1 MATMKKQTH
10 QQLKA
15 EMLAVSRGEILPPT
29 DAGED
34 SCDPGFIQDEC
45 VSGKEARRS
54 EFAKDVAHG
63 AAKSSDA
70 SMFGGMMTDVK
81 FKNEEL

>member
-1 MATMKKQTH
+1 MKRQTH

-15 EMLAVSRGEILPPT
+15 EMLAVARGEILPPP

-54 EFAKDVAHG
+54 EFAKAVEHG

-70 SMFGGMMTDVK
+70 SMFGGMRSDVK
-81 FKNEEL
+81 FRNEEV

>member
-1 MATMKKQTH
+1 MATVKKQTH

-15 EMLAVSRGEILPPT
+15 EMLAVARGDISPPP
-29 DAGED
+29 DAGEY

-54 EFAKDVAHG
+54 KFAKDVEHG

-70 SMFGGMMTDVK
+70 SMFVGMRTDVK
-81 FKNEEL
+81 FRNEDF